1 MKTPTTIT
9 EQYNFAQMNYITD
22 LYFEAKKDKP
32 NMMMTE
38 FIMVHYLETRY
49 EMSFKQYYAG
59 LGHRLKWGEA
69 ETKVH
74 WGELDIAQHRQGLE
88 KRL

>member
-9 EQYNFAQMNYITD
+9 EQYNSAQRNYID
-22 LYFEAKKDKP
+22 ELYSEAKKNKP
-32 NMMMTE
+32 DMLLTE
-38 FIMVHYLETRY
+38 FIMFHYLETRY

-69 ETKVH
+69 DTKIH
-74 WGELDIAQHRQGLE
+74 WGELDMEQHRQGLE
-88 KRL
+88 KRV

>member
-9 EQYNFAQMNYITD
+9 EQYNCAQMNYITE
-22 LYFEAKKDKP
+22 LYFKAKKEKP
-32 NMMMTE
+32 DMLLTE
-38 FIMVHYLETRY
+38 FIMFYYLETQY

-74 WGELDIAQHRQGLE
+74 WGELDLEQHKKGLE
-88 KRL
+88 KKV